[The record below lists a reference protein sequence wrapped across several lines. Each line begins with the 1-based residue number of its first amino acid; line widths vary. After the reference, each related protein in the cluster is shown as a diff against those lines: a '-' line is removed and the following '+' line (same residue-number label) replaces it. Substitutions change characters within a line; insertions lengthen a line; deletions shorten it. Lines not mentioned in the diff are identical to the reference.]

1 MAWDPARC
9 HKNTPAV
16 SQCAGNV
23 LVLHFIIS
31 NPVVNRQLMLLYIP
45 LITAHHNSSW
55 QSKVKYIP
63 PCWHCLLFF
72 VSYKWFVALLWIL
85 VRKCIFRSSYKKQR
99 IPQPRRFSLL
109 GNRKRPFGS
118 FSQAIYVFSHF
129 FLPVSFKPLFSEKFI
144 KQLLNLLIPALVPIR
159 LHPPQVIVGSP
170 LQHPLKV
177 QVRLSLPFHFT
188 VDSKTIKW
196 SLSRT
201 GEESTPLSK
210 DLKKIRSSA

>member
-1 MAWDPARC
+1 MAE
-9 HKNTPAV
+9 
-16 SQCAGNV
+16 
-23 LVLHFIIS
+23 
-31 NPVVNRQLMLLYIP
+31 
-45 LITAHHNSSW
+45 
-55 QSKVKYIP
+55 QSKIYSSVLT
-63 PCWHCLLFF
+63 LLIVF

-118 FSQAIYVFSHF
+118 FSQAIYVFSYF

-159 LHPPQVIVGSP
+159 LHLPQAIVVSP

-210 DLKKIRSSA
+210 DLKKIRSSAQGLIPHWFRTSHPNISHPSHKRGPILKKDFCIPHWYYIFMELFFGVLKS